1 MFQLRQDEAVPSEA
15 ALSDQP
21 ESIGHYRVIRPLG
34 TGGMGQVYLA
44 EDTKLG
50 RQVAIK
56 LLPPEDSKQPQ
67 SRKRLLKE
75 AQAAAKLDH
84 PNVCSIF
91 EVGESASG
99 AYIAMQFIEGQTLGD
114 LMHDHHPTLDEVAR
128 WGSEVADALDEAHRR
143 GLVHRD
149 IKPQNIMITSKGQ
162 AKVLDFGL
170 AKDVNALPVT
180 LQSATLM
187 TSPGMVVG
195 TVPYMSPEQVKGED
209 LDGRSDIFSLGA
221 VLYEAATGRRP
232 FTAKSGAELM
242 SAILVSEPSMLL
254 EGTSEL
260 HPELRRILKRA
271 LAKEPAERY
280 ATAGAMRDDLRA
292 LGQSLATGEFPR
304 HAGGRAWP
312 WKRLALAAAA
322 VIVAAGAA
330 WGIFAWRAGA
340 GQQGVDSV
348 AVLPFV
354 NSANDPQVDYLSDG
368 LAEGLIDQLSRVPG
382 LKVIAWTSASR
393 YKNPNPDLK
402 AIAKDLGVKAV
413 LVGRIYS
420 RPSGLAISVELA
432 EAADGRHLWGQQYT
446 RTADDLPSLQDSI
459 SQGVTGALDG
469 FKDAAASL
477 AQGRVK
483 TNGDAYQLYLKGR
496 FYADKWTPE
505 DVARGIAY
513 FDQALQQDPNSALAH
528 VGKAYAYWGLSSQFM
543 APAEA
548 MPKVKA
554 EAEAALK
561 IDPNLSEAHTAL
573 AVAKAVYDHDFPG
586 SEQEFQTA
594 IRLNPGS
601 AVAHEY
607 YAYTLMGRNR
617 YADCVAQLD
626 QARRLDPLSSLLE
639 CFAGWNEFWVRK
651 DHGTALIHLQKS
663 VDLQPDFW
671 WPHVLMA
678 QVYATQGDQAS
689 ATKALDKAQAAGG
702 STYVLGMRGYLAA
715 KRGDR
720 AEAQRLLQQLLST
733 QANGAYLSPMHPAMI
748 YAGLGDKA
756 NAMAWLQKA
765 YDARDEVCLI
775 LDIDPTWDDMRDDPA
790 FKALVARIN
799 SGR

>member
-1 MFQLRQDEAVPSEA
+1 M
-15 ALSDQP
+15 
-21 ESIGHYRVIRPLG
+21 IRPLG

-67 SRKRLLKE
+67 SRKRLIKE

-114 LMHDHHPTLDEVAR
+114 LMHDHRPTLMEVAT
-128 WGSEVADALDEAHRR
+128 WGAEVADALDEAHRQ

-170 AKDVNALPVT
+170 AKDVTALPISA
-180 LQSATLM
+180 QSATLM

-195 TVPYMSPEQVKGED
+195 TVPYMSPEQVKGDD

-242 SAILVSEPSMLL
+242 SAILVSEPSMLM
-254 EGTSEL
+254 EGTSDL
-260 HPELRRILKRA
+260 HPELKRILKRC
-271 LAKEPAERY
+271 LTKDPAVRY
-280 ATAGAMRDDLRA
+280 ATAGAMRDDLRR
-292 LGQSLATGEFPR
+292 LATSLTSGERPR
-304 HAGGRAWP
+304 AIGSRPGFT
-312 WKRLALAAAA
+312 WKRLVLAAAA
-322 VIVAAGAA
+322 VVVLAGAA
-330 WGIFAWRAGA
+330 WAFAAWRG
-340 GQQGVDSV
+340 GVGSQSLDSV

-354 NSANDPQVDYLSDG
+354 NSSNDPQVDYLSDG

-402 AIAKDLGVKAV
+402 AIAKDLGVKTV
-413 LVGRIYS
+413 LVGRIYT
-420 RPSGLAISVELA
+420 RPNGLAISVELA
-432 EAADGRHLWGQQYT
+432 EAADGRHLWGQQFT

-459 SQGVTGALDG
+459 SQGVAGALDG
-469 FKDAAASL
+469 LKDAQTAL
-477 AQGRVK
+477 AQNRIK
-483 TNGDAYQLYLKGR
+483 TNGDAYQFYLKGR

-505 DVARGIAY
+505 DVNRGIAY

-573 AVAKAVYDHDFPG
+573 AVAKAVYDHDFP
-586 SEQEFQTA
+586 SAEQEFQTA

-607 YAYTLMGRNR
+607 YAYILMGRNR
-617 YADCVAQLD
+617 YADCVTQLD
-626 QARRLDPLSSLLE
+626 QARRLDPLSAMLE
-639 CFAGWNEFWVRK
+639 FFAGWNEFWVKK
-651 DHGTALIHLQKS
+651 DLSAATLHLRKS
-663 VDLQPDFW
+663 VEMQPDFW
-671 WPHVLMA
+671 WPHLLLA
-678 QVYATQGDQAS
+678 QVYAKQGDQAA
-689 ATKALDKAQAAGG
+689 ATQALDKAQSSGG
-702 STYVLGMRGYLAA
+702 STYVLGVRGYLAA

-720 AEAQRLLQQLLST
+720 AEAQRLLQQLLASQSSGT
-733 QANGAYLSPMHPAMI
+733 YLSPMHPAMI
-748 YAGLGDKA
+748 YAGLGDRA
-756 NAMAWLQKA
+756 NAMIWLQKA
-765 YDARDEVCLI
+765 YEARDEVCLV
-775 LDIDPTWDDMRDDPA
+775 LSIDPTWDGMRDDPA
-790 FKALVARIN
+790 FQSLVARIN
-799 SGR
+799 EGH